1 MVTGQAREGERLMT
15 RMNTECAQAG
25 MRVLLSVVASTM
37 LSVDGQCVCVTV
49 AVGVC
54 VGFE

>member
-15 RMNTECAQAG
+15 RMNTECAHAG